1 MQYWQLTP
9 AGVAAAKDFAA
20 KHAWNAD
27 ATIDEIAQDLE
38 NRGPHECLDV
48 EMRGPNYKGWGQGLV
63 WFSPEPHHVELIT
76 EHEEA

>member
-9 AGVAAAKDFAA
+9 AGVDAAKNFAA
-20 KHAWNAD
+20 EYGWSAD
-27 ATIDEIAQDLE
+27 GTIDQIEEVLG
-38 NRGPHECLDV
+38 NRGPHESLEV

-76 EHEEA
+76 ENEDA